1 MSFHRF
7 DLPRAAALQSAR
19 NMRHGGR
26 IRAVPTYGVSHFC
39 HDAAGIFDRVGAA
52 CMAKAQSKSRKA
64 GGTGKGRQKG
74 TGHGLQSG
82 RAGSKAAAKK
92 RKSH

>member
-1 MSFHRF
+1 
-7 DLPRAAALQSAR
+7 
-19 NMRHGGR
+19 
-26 IRAVPTYGVSHFC
+26 
-39 HDAAGIFDRVGAA
+39 
-52 CMAKAQSKSRKA
+52 MAKAQSKSRKA